1 MVRKN
6 LDISQ
11 KKETDLIIKL
21 SDKLLEEGFNASNT
35 VIISVS
41 ADYSCV
47 VGQLLRHSLSHE
59 GEICDGFS
67 VDVPYPDQE
76 WDLTYLCE
84 LAALTNLY
92 KYKFQNKKI
101 LLVEAGVI
109 RGSNYEFVVKY
120 LKSVPKITQEIY
132 TLALFENSSSKFK
145 SDFVGE
151 FYDDETQDL
160 TFWWERYNKH
170 WENEPTVQ
178 STEN

>member
-6 LDISQ
+6 LDILQ
-11 KKETDLIIKL
+11 KEETELIYKL
-21 SDKLLEEGFNASNT
+21 SDSLLEKNFNASNT

-41 ADYSCV
+41 SDYSCI
-47 VGQLLRHSLSHE
+47 VGQFLRHSLSDQ

-67 VDVPYPDQE
+67 IDVPYPDQQ
-76 WDLTYLCE
+76 WDSTYYYE
-84 LAALTNLY
+84 LETLVNLY
-92 KYKFQNKKI
+92 RYKFNSKKI

-109 RGSNYEFVVKY
+109 RGSNYKFVIEY
-120 LKSVPKITQEIY
+120 LKNNLHITQDIY
-132 TLALFENSSSKFK
+132 TLALYENIGSKFK

-170 WENEPTVQ
+170 WENK
-178 STEN
+178 

>member
-1 MVRKN
+1 MRYN
-6 LDISQ
+6 LNISQ
-11 KKETDLIIKL
+11 KVETDLIYKL
-21 SDKLLEEGFNASNT
+21 SEELLQKGFNASNT
-35 VIISVS
+35 IIISVS

-67 VDVPYPDQE
+67 IDVPYPDQV

-84 LAALTNLY
+84 LAALVNLY
-92 KYKFQNKKI
+92 TYKFKDKKI

-109 RGSNYEFVVKY
+109 RGSNYKFVVDY
-120 LKSVPKITQEIY
+120 LKANSKIPNEIY
-132 TLALFENSSSKFK
+132 TLALFENKGSKFK
-145 SDFVGE
+145 SDFVGD

-170 WENEPTVQ
+170 WENEPTV
-178 STEN
+178 